1 MAYFPKVHA
10 NHRSPRRQIH
20 YPEPTRFRI
29 GDHLVTGN
37 LQRISL
43 TGGCA
48 LFNRT
53 IHSGTLAE
61 IAIAT
66 KYGPVCGLVEFL
78 AGRRATLT
86 AQENGFRFVAL
97 SDDDY
102 QRLGKVLK
110 AMN

>member
-1 MAYFPKVHA
+1 MAYFPKVHTTQRA
-10 NHRSPRRQIH
+10 PRTQISH
-20 YPEPTRFRI
+20 PEPTRFRI

-48 LFNRT
+48 LFNRD
-53 IHSGTLAE
+53 INSGTLAE

-66 KYGPVCGLVEFL
+66 KFGPVCGLVEFL

-86 AQENGFRFVAL
+86 SQEHGFRFVAL
-97 SDDDY
+97 SDDDFE
-102 QRLGKVLK
+102 RLGKVLE

>member
-1 MAYFPKVHA
+1 MAHFPKAHA
-10 NHRSPRRQIH
+10 NHRSPRTQIPH
-20 YPEPTRFRI
+20 PEPTRFRI

-43 TGGCA
+43 TGGSA
-48 LFNRT
+48 LFNRN

-66 KYGPVCGLVEFL
+66 KFGPVCGLVEFL

-86 AQENGFRFVAL
+86 AQEHGFRFVAL

-102 QRLGKVLK
+102 QRLGRVLQ